1 MWPPSEMKMD
11 IESWEIP
18 AASGEMKLDRGPVT
32 GIPKS
37 DGDVLDA
44 MSKQVGTRYHHMW
57 LMCRSTVT
65 EYRVDSSRSP
75 WPLPLG
81 L

>member
-1 MWPPSEMKMD
+1 MD
-11 IESWEIP
+11 IEPWGIP
-18 AASGEMKLDRGPVT
+18 AASGEMKPDRGPET

-37 DGDVLDA
+37 DSDVLDA

-57 LMCRSTVT
+57 FICRSMVT
-65 EYRVDSSRSP
+65 EYHVDSSRSP
-75 WPLPLG
+75 WPLALG